1 MSFSEAG
8 KVSANFSYHFDGQI
22 AGVTYADGRRENYLW
37 DGLALIHRDG
47 TELLNEPAVTGGNPV
62 LSGDK
67 VLFNDMLGNTLG
79 VKGKDSYQP
88 IKMTAFGESDN
99 VDAFFTGKPLVGELG
114 YAFLFRNYRPEQG
127 KWQTADPLGYPDGW
141 NNLAYVN
148 NGVTMAI
155 DWLGAAI
162 ILTGFRNLQGTGGS
176 IAYHSMR
183 YFRVSENEYAQLSER
198 SRTYAP
204 WEQTVDGNGNTVYD
218 LTIAGHQTE
227 VGNYLEIRYN
237 DQSDQL
243 QNMNEARSV
252 SLNPDVS
259 QIDFIDSFIDA
270 SANYRGNY
278 WAEYDARPD
287 WYGNEN
293 SGNCNSIQSMLE
305 QIAGGTTPNIPD
317 KAYGWNHLMSMSFFE

>member
-1 MSFSEAG
+1 
-8 KVSANFSYHFDGQI
+8 
-22 AGVTYADGRRENYLW
+22 
-37 DGLALIHRDG
+37 
-47 TELLNEPAVTGGNPV
+47 
-62 LSGDK
+62 
-67 VLFNDMLGNTLG
+67 MLGTTLG
-79 VKGKDSYQP
+79 VKDGDKVTQNSL
-88 IKMTAFGESDN
+88 TAFGESLSASLMQDS
-99 VDAFFTGKPLVGELG
+99 FFTGKPHIGELG

-127 KWQTADPLGYPDGW
+127 KWQTTDPLGYPDGW

-155 DWLGAAI
+155 DRLGAAI

>member
-1 MSFSEAG
+1 
-8 KVSANFSYHFDGQI
+8 
-22 AGVTYADGRRENYLW
+22 
-37 DGLALIHRDG
+37 
-47 TELLNEPAVTGGNPV
+47 
-62 LSGDK
+62 
-67 VLFNDMLGNTLG
+67 
-79 VKGKDSYQP
+79 
-88 IKMTAFGESDN
+88 
-99 VDAFFTGKPLVGELG
+99 
-114 YAFLFRNYRPEQG
+114 
-127 KWQTADPLGYPDGW
+127 
-141 NNLAYVN
+141 
-148 NGVTMAI
+148 MAI

-270 SANYRGNY
+270 SANYREIIGQNMMHVQIGMAMKTQVIAIPFNQC
-278 WAEYDARPD
+278 WNKLLAVLHLIFLTRPTV
-287 WYGNEN
+287 GII
-293 SGNCNSIQSMLE
+293 SCR
-305 QIAGGTTPNIPD
+305 
-317 KAYGWNHLMSMSFFE
+317 